1 MQHPLHPHG
10 RPVHEF
16 FGRRYLR
23 ANELIETGLV
33 PNRVTLNRM
42 IRDGL
47 FPAPLRLTPRVLLWD
62 STEIAELIDRLAGER
77 KRTGGFA
84 GRR

>member
-10 RPVHEF
+10 PPVHEF

-23 ANELIETGLV
+23 SNELISIGLI
-33 PNRVTLNRM
+33 PNRMTLHRLV
-42 IRDGL
+42 RDGL

-62 STEIAELIDRLAGER
+62 SIEIAALIDRLAGER
-77 KRTGGFA
+77 DGRTEDA
-84 GRR
+84 A

>member
-10 RPVHEF
+10 PPVHEF

-23 ANELIETGLV
+23 SNELISIGLA
-33 PNRVTLNRM
+33 PNRITLNRM
-42 IRDGL
+42 IRAGQ

-62 STEIAELIDRLAGER
+62 STEIAALIDRLAGER
-77 KRTGGFA
+77 GKDTGEA
-84 GRR
+84 G